1 MPTNTISTVSDD
13 RDHRLH
19 ETIMLSTEQ
28 IVASIE
34 ALMGKIVESQAQ
46 HQLQQAQTQLQ
57 MMKMLKILANNSS
70 TNNAGI
76 SNEDQAAG
84 NIPIDIPNYEQHQAS
99 VPTAGVDDIEEVVK
113 NESSHV
119 NEQQAENG
127 QVKEEDAE
135 FDYAGYEPLMEAIE
149 TGDSKKA
156 MEYLNDHRTV
166 IKEIFLAR
174 DSRKEIHYILWELE
188 MLDWYQLLEELLKLV
203 PPQTLEYVNTDGH
216 TILHKAANLG
226 DIKFIKALVERN
238 PNLTQI
244 RSNEGRP
251 SVPLIYAALSFTDG
265 QKEVLEYLY
274 SVTKDEDPSPFS
286 GEQGAVLVVSL
297 ISADMY
303 GMALSICRR
312 CPELVKKLIDDQAN
326 GNPSLL
332 QHIVE
337 RPFAFLSG
345 SKFKWWER
353 CIYTLI
359 EVDANS
365 PHDGGIGRENP
376 NVNLES
382 SEYTTKKDEENPPE
396 TSKVFSRNEK
406 YSSTSNNSNRS
417 ITKYISSYF
426 RHYIRRVTVI
436 RRLYDQKLMHKQVFM
451 LTLYLL
457 VQLDRKKMEE
467 GSIKDIFL
475 KSNMLETAIKFETT
489 EFVLACL
496 WMFPSLC
503 WEEDDREVEHTLM
516 KLVASER
523 NEKIYNFVRFLKRAY
538 GFHTVSKLDKHNNSI
553 LHYSAELPH
562 RRRLNAISGAAFQM
576 QQEIQWFKGVESTM
590 LQKDRFIRN
599 KDGNTAHYLFTEN
612 HKELME
618 KGEKWMKD
626 TSTSCMVV
634 AALIA
639 TVAFAAAITVPGGN
653 INDNSEQN
661 GLPVFWDKDAFAVFA
676 IADSLALIS
685 SITSVLMFLAVF
697 TSRYSE
703 KDFLKA
709 LPQKLILG
717 LATLFISIASILVS
731 FGAAFT
737 IILGQRFHWVPI
749 AISMVSCAPVLL
761 FGFLQFPL
769 FVEMV
774 SSTYWPTIL
783 RKQGDGFF
791 TEYTTEIHELVWG
804 EPPFKGKSY
813 GNRVMVFLRSVI
825 QKFRR

>member
-1 MPTNTISTVSDD
+1 MSTNTISTVSDD

-19 ETIMLSTEQ
+19 ETIMLSTQ
-28 IVASIE
+28 HIVASIE
-34 ALMGKIVESQAQ
+34 ALLGKVIESQAQ
-46 HQLQQAQTQLQ
+46 NQLQ
-57 MMKMLKILANNSS
+57 MMEMLKILANNSRNS
-70 TNNAGI
+70 
-76 SNEDQAAG
+76 
-84 NIPIDIPNYEQHQAS
+84 PIVIPNCEKHPPT
-99 VPTAGVDDIEEVVK
+99 VP
-113 NESSHV
+113 SHI
-119 NEQQAENG
+119 NEQQAEND
-127 QVKEEDAE
+127 QVNEEDAE
-135 FDYAGYEPLMEAIE
+135 FNYAGYEPLMEAIID
-149 TGDSKKA
+149 TKDPKKA

-174 DSRKEIHYILWELE
+174 DSRKEIHDILWDLGTRSWGW
-188 MLDWYQLLEELLKLV
+188 DSLLWELLKLV
-203 PPQTLEYVNTDGH
+203 PPQTLEYVNSDGH
-216 TILHKAANLG
+216 TILHKAVNLG

-244 RSNEGRP
+244 RSNEGCHG
-251 SVPLIYAALSFTDG
+251 VPLVYAALSVTER
-265 QKEVLEYLY
+265 QKVMVEYLY
-274 SVTKDEDPSPFS
+274 SVTKDQDPSPFS
-286 GEQGAVLVVSL
+286 GEQGYTLLVCL

-303 GMALSICRR
+303 GMALSVFRR
-312 CPELVKKLIDDQAN
+312 RPDLVQKIVDDKAN
-326 GNPSLL
+326 GKPSLL

-345 SKFKWWER
+345 SKLKWWER
-353 CIYTLI
+353 CIYTLV
-359 EVDANS
+359 EVDTDSA
-365 PHDGGIGRENP
+365 HDGGIGREKQ
-376 NVNLES
+376 NVNLGSITE
-382 SEYTTKKDEENPPE
+382 EDEENPQE
-396 TSKVFSRNEK
+396 TSKVFSLNEQC
-406 YSSTSNNSNRS
+406 SSTSNYRS

-426 RHYIRRVTVI
+426 RHYIRPVTVI

-457 VQLDRKKMEE
+457 VQLDRKKMDER
-467 GSIKDIFL
+467 SIKDIFL

-489 EFVLACL
+489 EFALACL

-503 WEEDDREVEHTLM
+503 WEDDEREVEHTLI

-523 NEKIYNFVRFLKRAY
+523 NEKIYNFVRSQKNAY
-538 GFHTVSKLDKHNNSI
+538 GFDKVSKLDKNNNSI

-562 RRRLNAISGAAFQM
+562 NRRLNAISGAAFQM
-576 QQEIQWFKGVESTM
+576 QREIQWFKVYSNVFFPGGGKHNVTE
-590 LQKDRFIRN
+590 RFIRN

-639 TVAFAAAITVPGGN
+639 TVAFAAAITVAGGN
-653 INDNSEQN
+653 INDNSKHN

-685 SITSVLMFLAVF
+685 SITSVLMFF
-697 TSRYSE
+697 

-709 LPQKLILG
+709 LPQKLIQG
-717 LATLFISIASILVS
+717 LVTLFISIASVLVS

-749 AISMVSCAPVLL
+749 AISLVSCAPVLL

-791 TEYTTEIHELVWG
+791 TEYNTEIFELVCLAYLG
-804 EPPFKGKSY
+804 ATRKELGSLIRQ
-813 GNRVMVFLRSVI
+813 NRVT
-825 QKFRR
+825 QT